1 MPPEP
6 PVETP
11 SSLADAYALL
21 ALASWTADAV
31 DAAEPGTVA
40 ATPQLTPIAGGTD
53 VMVRITGEIGE
64 PPARLLD
71 LWRLDELRGIASDGE
86 AITLG
91 ALTTYTDIRRS
102 AACREHL
109 PALVDAAATIGAAQI
124 QNRGTLGGNIANASP
139 AGDTLPVLLALD
151 AEMVVGG
158 PRGERTVP
166 AADFWIAYRRTA
178 LAPDEL
184 ILRIRIPVA
193 GGREARF
200 RKIGTRRAQAISKVV
215 MALAW
220 RESDAGSGRTW
231 SDVRLALGSVAER
244 PIRAGATEAVLEGAA
259 PTPETADAAA
269 AALAA
274 EISPID
280 DVRSTADYRR
290 AVAARVLHRLIRD
303 AGGW

>member
-1 MPPEP
+1 MPVEP
-6 PVETP
+6 PVATP
-11 SSLADAYALL
+11 RSLADAYALL
-21 ALASWTADAV
+21 AAAARPVGGGVPSPAD
-31 DAAEPGTVA
+31 P
-40 ATPQLTPIAGGTD
+40 PQLTPLAGGTD

-64 PPARLLD
+64 PPVRLLD
-71 LWRLDELRGIASDGE
+71 LWRLDELRGITSGGE

-109 PALVDAAATIGAAQI
+109 PALVEAAATIGAAQI

-151 AEMVVGG
+151 AQIDVGG
-158 PRGERTVP
+158 SRGERTIA

-184 ILRIRIPVA
+184 ILRVRIPVA

-215 MALAW
+215 VALAW
-220 RESDAGSGRTW
+220 RERDGASGRAW
-231 SDVRLALGSVAER
+231 SDVRLALGSVADR
-244 PIRAGATEAVLEGAA
+244 PIRAGNTESALEGRA

-269 AALAA
+269 ESLAA
-274 EISPID
+274 QIAPID